1 MIKFLL
7 GVITGMSVII
17 LATYLVIRKEGRK

>member
-7 GVITGMSVII
+7 GVITGMAVII

>member
-7 GVITGMSVII
+7 GVITGMVVII
-17 LATYLVIRKEGRK
+17 LATYLVIRKESRK

>member
-7 GVITGMSVII
+7 GVITGMAVII
-17 LATYLVIRKEGRK
+17 LATYLVIRKEIRK

>member
-7 GVITGMSVII
+7 GVITGMAVII
-17 LATYLVIRKEGRK
+17 VATYLVIRKEGRK

>member
-17 LATYLVIRKEGRK
+17 LATYLVIRKESRK

>member
-7 GVITGMSVII
+7 GVITGMAVII
-17 LATYLVIRKEGRK
+17 LATYLVIRKESRK